1 MPKMLEIDVEKNDE
15 VEAIGASSFSGPDEK
30 TWRALGDADAMVV
43 CVDKVMH
50 PRSDVLNDHS

>member
-1 MPKMLEIDVEKNDE
+1 MKSKRLVLHL
-15 VEAIGASSFSGPDEK
+15 FSGPDEK

-43 CVDKVMH
+43 CVDKVLH